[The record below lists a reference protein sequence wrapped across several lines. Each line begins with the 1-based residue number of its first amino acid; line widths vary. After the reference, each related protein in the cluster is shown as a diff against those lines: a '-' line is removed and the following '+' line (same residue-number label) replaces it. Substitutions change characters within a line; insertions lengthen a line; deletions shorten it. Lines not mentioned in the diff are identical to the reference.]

1 MSRRV
6 SMVARHEGYR
16 QHIYVDTVGKQTIGY
31 GFNLEQ
37 GLDATESRLVL
48 EYRLNMLDE
57 QLAYMLPFYTRLSA
71 VRQDVLCDMAYNL
84 GINGLLKFKMM
95 IRALEKEDYYQASFE
110 MMNSRWAE
118 QVGHRARE
126 LSMLMKNGVDMI
138 R

>member
-16 QHIYVDTVGKQTIGY
+16 QHVYVDTVGKQTIGY

-110 MMNSRWAE
+110 MMNSKWAE
-118 QVGHRARE
+118 QVGNRARE